1 MKIRLLLVFVG
12 LAIRLAV
19 PAFAQQTN
27 TSVSEQDSQ
36 QIEDAIAKKL
46 EEACN
51 KNAAAAVAAVF
62 TEDAVQVAPEGL
74 YSGRQAIEKRYADLF
89 QGTHLTNYVYK
100 RDQLNAIGNEAW
112 AIGEWSCTVQ
122 SKNGPIQV
130 KGYDT
135 GFYVRDGDTW
145 KIRVST
151 FNVTPPPPAQTK

>member
-27 TSVSEQDSQ
+27 TSVSGQDSQ

-51 KNAAAAVAAVF
+51 KNDAAAVAAVF

-74 YSGRQAIEKRYADLF
+74 YSGRLAIEK
-89 QGTHLTNYVYK
+89 
-100 RDQLNAIGNEAW
+100 GNQVVFRGG
-112 AIGEWSCTVQ
+112 ISPNNI
-122 SKNGPIQV
+122 SK
-130 KGYDT
+130 
-135 GFYVRDGDTW
+135 GD
-145 KIRVST
+145 R
-151 FNVTPPPPAQTK
+151 